1 MSSTKKGIQQKTPH
15 GGARKGAGRKPASDP
30 KVSVTIYVE
39 ESIVKANG
47 GIENVKDI
55 CYSFLKKGSSKT

>member
-1 MSSTKKGIQQKTPH
+1 MAKKIIH

-30 KVSVTIYVE
+30 KISITIYVE

-55 CYSFLKKGSSKT
+55 CYSFLKKGSSKS